1 MFVLATKLDLNV
13 NDMREL
19 LDASV
24 KETAARFEVVTTKMT
39 DNFQSLSE
47 QLERL
52 RDNGVNDIS
61 QYAECHNLLRK
72 GVWNQSKI
80 SLTPLLREENRQQNE
95 RLTILTANA
104 DTAAKNHS
112 DLANNFQKL
121 SLDFEKTVVEDHG
134 SRLKT
139 AEGKISSLE
148 NNLSKLRRD
157 CKNDYEK
164 CVLKMENTETEILNK
179 MEANG
184 KSLNTQWTKNNE
196 ETEAKINKTIS
207 IMNTKLGEHDANIC
221 KLQEKTLMNEQAI
234 IEYKKQNGDMV
245 AEIKEILER

>member
-1 MFVLATKLDLNV
+1 M
-13 NDMREL
+13 
-19 LDASV
+19 
-24 KETAARFEVVTTKMT
+24 
-39 DNFQSLSE
+39 
-47 QLERL
+47 
-52 RDNGVNDIS
+52 
-61 QYAECHNLLRK
+61 
-72 GVWNQSKI
+72 
-80 SLTPLLREENRQQNE
+80 TPLLREENRQQNE

-121 SLDFEKTVVEDHG
+121 SLNFEKTVVEDHG

>member
-1 MFVLATKLDLNV
+1 ML
-13 NDMREL
+13 
-19 LDASV
+19 
-24 KETAARFEVVTTKMT
+24 
-39 DNFQSLSE
+39 
-47 QLERL
+47 
-52 RDNGVNDIS
+52 
-61 QYAECHNLLRK
+61 
-72 GVWNQSKI
+72 
-80 SLTPLLREENRQQNE
+80 LTPLLREENRQQNE

-121 SLDFEKTVVEDHG
+121 SLDFQKTVVEDHG

-148 NNLSKLRRD
+148 DNLSKLRRD

-184 KSLNTQWTKNNE
+184 KSLNTQWMKNNE